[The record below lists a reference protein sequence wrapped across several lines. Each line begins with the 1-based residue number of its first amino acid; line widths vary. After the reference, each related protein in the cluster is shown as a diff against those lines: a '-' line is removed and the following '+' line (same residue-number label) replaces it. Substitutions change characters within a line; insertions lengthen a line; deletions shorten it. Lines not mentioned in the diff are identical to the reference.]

1 MLKTILKVVMENRQ
15 VSLLE
20 GINRYITFIIDVF
33 LILQIRK
40 NRFSSRTLVNKDYI
54 AAARL

>member
-40 NRFSSRTLVNKDYI
+40 NRFSSRTLDNKDYI